1 MKIGFYEIEQWEA
14 DYIKEHLQGH
24 ELFFQKSHFS
34 DDELPEENLDII
46 STFTSSPIT
55 PKVLEHVKNLKF
67 VSTRT
72 TGFDHINLD
81 ICMQKGILV
90 SNVPT
95 YGENTVAEFTFALLL
110 MLMRKMYEGVR
121 RVKEEGWFRFDGLRG
136 NDLKDK
142 TIGVIGTGHIGT
154 YVVKIAH
161 GFGMNIVAY
170 DPYPNEK
177 LAQQFDY
184 KYLSLEELLKT
195 SDVVTLHVPYMPSTH
210 HLINKDN
217 IKLFKPGSVLI
228 NTARGGLVDTQAL
241 IFGLKQGF
249 VGGAAMDVMEEEG
262 FIKEEL
268 EMLVNGHPNEEQ
280 MKIALAD
287 HELMH
292 MDNVLI
298 SPHNAFN
305 TLEAI
310 KRILDTTVKNIEGF
324 AAGQPVNVVQK
335 K

>member
-1 MKIGFYEIEQWEA
+1 MKIGFFEIEQWEA
-14 DYIKEHLQGH
+14 DYIKDKLPGH
-24 ELFFQKSHFS
+24 ELFFQRAHFS
-34 DDELPEENLDII
+34 DEELPEKDLDII

-55 PKVLEHVKNLKF
+55 PKVLEHAKNLKF
-67 VSTRT
+67 VATRT
-72 TGFDHINLD
+72 TGFDHIN
-81 ICMQKGILV
+81 IEQCNKKGVVV

-110 MLMRKMYEGVR
+110 TLSRRMYSAVK
-121 RVKEEGWFRFDGLRG
+121 RVKEEGWFNFEGLRG
-136 NDLKDK
+136 FDLKGK
-142 TIGVIGTGHIGT
+142 TIGVVGTGHIGA

-177 LAQQFDY
+177 LAQDFGF
-184 KYLSLEELLKT
+184 KYVDLEELLHS
-195 SDVVTLHVPYMPSTH
+195 SDVVTLHVPYMPATH

-217 IKLFKPGSVLI
+217 IKMFKSGAVLI
-228 NTARGGLVDTQAL
+228 NTARGGLVDSQAL
-241 IFGLKQGF
+241 ATALKMGF
-249 VGGAAMDVMEEEG
+249 LSGAAMDVMEEEG

-268 EMLVNGHPNEEQ
+268 EMITSGHPKEGE
-280 MKIALAD
+280 MRTALAD
-287 HELMH
+287 HELMR
-292 MDNVLI
+292 MDNVII

-310 KRILDTTVKNIEGF
+310 KRILDTTVINIKGF
-324 AAGQPVNVVQK
+324 IDSKPVNVVK